1 MFGVIWSYSGPYL
14 ELFWSMFSQIRTEY
28 GENPYLSMLS
38 PNTGKYEAEKTP
50 YLDTFHAVLTSSPPE
65 ILRKLVKL

>member
-1 MFGVIWSYSGPYL
+1 
-14 ELFWSMFSQIRTEY
+14 MFSQIRTEY
-28 GENPYLSMLS
+28 GENPYLSMLN